1 MRGFYNRLADEKILK
16 ISTID
21 GIHNVL
27 HQVFQVAVDDEYIRN
42 NPTDNMLKE
51 LKQAH
56 CMDSEKRKALTME
69 EEKIFLE
76 YLMQN
81 QNTGIGTRCFT
92 SWRIPECVLARLP
105 ACAGGTLI
113 SMRG

>member
-1 MRGFYNRLADEKILK
+1 
-16 ISTID
+16 
-21 GIHNVL
+21 L

-69 EEKIFLE
+69 EKKSFW
-76 YLMQN
+76 
-81 QNTGIGTRCFT
+81 NT
-92 SWRIPECVLARLP
+92 
-105 ACAGGTLI
+105 
-113 SMRG
+113 